1 MIIGN
6 ILIIDDESI
15 NSETIKDTLEDVNYK
30 VVLASN
36 AMQAKTIVKEQN
48 FDLIMMDVWMPGQD
62 GMSLLEEWMQAD
74 FFTLSYVVKMNQF

>member
-6 ILIIDDESI
+6 ILIIDDENI

-36 AMQAKTIVKEQN
+36 AMQAKTIVTEQN
-48 FDLIMMDVWMPGQD
+48 FDLI
-62 GMSLLEEWMQAD
+62 S
-74 FFTLSYVVKMNQF
+74 